1 MKNTKQAIAL
11 ASAAALSVGML
22 AGCGGAASSAA
33 TASSESNSTATAEAS
48 TTAASDGTL
57 VLAETG
63 FESKFSP
70 FFAAS
75 AADQDVIDLTQIALL
90 GADRKGEMVLNGIE
104 GETREYN
111 GTDYTYYG
119 PADCEV
125 TENADGTVTYAI
137 NMRDD
142 LVFAD
147 GTPITIDDVIFNL
160 YVYMDPTYDGSA
172 TLYSMPIAGL
182 DDYRSSMTTLSKLIA
197 EAGEDN
203 TDNSLFTAEQQKAFW
218 DAVNEGGT
226 AFAQEIV
233 DSCVAA
239 GYADEGDVA
248 AAASAWGFDGLA
260 ADATAKDF
268 FLAIAEKYDWN
279 FASMEAETA
288 GSALSDLIP
297 ADVYA
302 YSTTGVAT
310 GADVDTV
317 SGIVKT
323 GDYSMTITTSEPNPA
338 LMNYLG
344 DPYGCIIDVDAS
356 DFDAGIVAGTGPY
369 VVADMVTDD
378 HLTLTKNENYWN
390 GTPKIDELTIRTLS
404 NGDTLSAA
412 LQAGDID
419 AAYGMAYEAYPNF
432 ENGNYQFSSIQ
443 TSRAFFAS
451 MNMTSPIIQDA
462 AVRKAIAMGI
472 DKQGFVSA
480 LLDGHGV
487 PGNGVF
493 PDGFAT
499 FGGENVTTETYDPES
514 AKEVLEAAGWTD
526 SDGDGIREKDGVK
539 LTIRWLTYPSRQEL
553 PLLAESAQ
561 ATLKDIG
568 IDVDINCTAN
578 RREFLADMTCW
589 DIYASAMV
597 TAPSGDPQYFF
608 TSCCVPGMSY
618 NFGAYEN
625 TDVNAMIDEL
635 ATEFDTEKR
644 GELAVKL
651 QQTILDDN
659 AYVFCSFLQM
669 NMISK
674 STVTGYTAHA
684 CDYYQV
690 TADLDING

>member
-1 MKNTKQAIAL
+1 MGEHLSIDETSLSNGELYTIVTNKKARGREHSLVAIVLGTDSDEVLRAL
-11 ASAAALSVGML
+11 RQIDSGARRKVTEVTLDLSDSMNRVCRY
-22 AGCGGAASSAA
+22 AFPGA
-33 TASSESNSTATAEAS
+33 
-48 TTAASDGTL
+48 
-57 VLAETG
+57 
-63 FESKFSP
+63 KR
-70 FFAAS
+70 
-75 AADQDVIDLTQIALL
+75 VIDRFHVQKQVLEAVQEVRIAHRWD
-90 GADRKGEMVLNGIE
+90 AI
-104 GETREYN
+104 
-111 GTDYTYYG
+111 
-119 PADCEV
+119 
-125 TENADGTVTYAI
+125 NADTEA
-137 NMRDD
+137 REQ
-142 LVFAD
+142 A
-147 GTPITIDDVIFNL
+147 
-160 YVYMDPTYDGSA
+160 
-172 TLYSMPIAGL
+172 
-182 DDYRSSMTTLSKLIA
+182 KLT
-197 EAGEDN
+197 G
-203 TDNSLFTAEQQKAFW
+203 
-218 DAVNEGGT
+218 
-226 AFAQEIV
+226 
-233 DSCVAA
+233 
-239 GYADEGDVA
+239 
-248 AAASAWGFDGLA
+248 
-260 ADATAKDF
+260 
-268 FLAIAEKYDWN
+268 EKY
-279 FASMEAETA
+279 E
-288 GSALSDLIP
+288 P
-297 ADVYA
+297 A
-302 YSTTGVAT
+302 
-310 GADVDTV
+310 
-317 SGIVKT
+317 
-323 GDYSMTITTSEPNPA
+323 
-338 LMNYLG
+338 
-344 DPYGCIIDVDAS
+344 
-356 DFDAGIVAGTGPY
+356 
-369 VVADMVTDD
+369 
-378 HLTLTKNENYWN
+378 
-390 GTPKIDELTIRTLS
+390 RLS

-432 ENGNYQFSSIQ
+432 ENDNYQFSSIQ
-443 TSRAFFAS
+443 TSRAFFGS
-451 MNMTSPIIQDA
+451 MNMTSSIIQDP

-487 PGNGVF
+487 PGNGAF

-499 FGGENVTTETYDPES
+499 FGGENVTTESYDPED
-514 AKEVLEAAGWTD
+514 AKAVLEAAGWLD

-578 RREFLADMTCW
+578 RREFLADMTSW

>member
-1 MKNTKQAIAL
+1 MKKAVSLLLIVCLAITLMTGCSGNASQPSSEPPAAQETAAPQTDASQGESEPAAKKTMVIGDTTFNSENWEETVDPHRTYNGWACIRYGIGETLVHYTDSMELEPWL
-11 ASAAALSVGML
+11 AKSWENDGNLTWTIVLQDNVTFSNGRAMDAAAVKQ
-22 AGCGGAASSAA
+22 C
-33 TASSESNSTATAEAS
+33 
-48 TTAASDGTL
+48 
-57 VLAETG
+57 
-63 FESKFSP
+63 FEHLLENHDRAPGDTKI
-70 FFAAS
+70 
-75 AADQDVIDLTQIALL
+75 ADMQ
-90 GADRKGEMVLNGIE
+90 
-104 GETREYN
+104 
-111 GTDYTYYG
+111 
-119 PADCEV
+119 
-125 TENADGTVTYAI
+125 ADGQ
-137 NMRDD
+137 
-142 LVFAD
+142 
-147 GTPITIDDVIFNL
+147 
-160 YVYMDPTYDGSA
+160 
-172 TLYSMPIAGL
+172 TL
-182 DDYRSSMTTLSKLIA
+182 
-197 EAGEDN
+197 
-203 TDNSLFTAEQQKAFW
+203 
-218 DAVNEGGT
+218 
-226 AFAQEIV
+226 
-233 DSCVAA
+233 
-239 GYADEGDVA
+239 
-248 AAASAWGFDGLA
+248 
-260 ADATAKDF
+260 
-268 FLAIAEKYDWN
+268 
-279 FASMEAETA
+279 
-288 GSALSDLIP
+288 
-297 ADVYA
+297 
-302 YSTTGVAT
+302 
-310 GADVDTV
+310 
-317 SGIVKT
+317 
-323 GDYSMTITTSEPNPA
+323 TITTSEPNPA

-356 DFDAGIVAGTGPY
+356 DFDVGIVAGTGPY
-369 VVADMVTDD
+369 VVTDMVTDD

-480 LLDGHGV
+480 LLDSHGV
-487 PGNGVF
+487 PGNGAF

-499 FGGENVTTETYDPES
+499 FGGENVTTETYDPEG
-514 AKEVLEAAGWTD
+514 AKAVLESAGWID

-578 RREFLADMTCW
+578 RREFLADMTSW

-644 GELAVKL
+644 GELAVNL